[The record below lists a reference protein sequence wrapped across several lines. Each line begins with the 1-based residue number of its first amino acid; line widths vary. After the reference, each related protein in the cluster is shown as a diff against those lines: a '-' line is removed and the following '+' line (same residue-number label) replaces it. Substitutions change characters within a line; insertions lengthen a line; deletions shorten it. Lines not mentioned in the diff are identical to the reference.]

1 MNPFEKQIHIL
12 INTMN
17 TTEVA
22 VETRTN
28 DDSDKLA
35 SSFPNRGN
43 NKRNVDNSSLNSED
57 FMEHIA
63 LFDKTHGSAE
73 AHECSLKD
81 NENLHWFWRFMS
93 VMHRAMH
100 TLAKFPCC
108 RNKSRRKNKITQPQE
123 TDV

>member
-1 MNPFEKQIHIL
+1 MNV
-12 INTMN
+12 
-17 TTEVA
+17 TTE
-22 VETRTN
+22 TRPN
-28 DDSDKLA
+28 DDSDKLP
-35 SSFPNRGN
+35 SSLSNRGN
-43 NKRNVDNSSLNSED
+43 EKRNGDNSSLNSED

-63 LFDKTHGSAE
+63 LFDKTQGSAE
-73 AHECSLKD
+73 AHECSLKN

-108 RNKSRRKNKITQPQE
+108 RNKSKNKNRRTQPQE